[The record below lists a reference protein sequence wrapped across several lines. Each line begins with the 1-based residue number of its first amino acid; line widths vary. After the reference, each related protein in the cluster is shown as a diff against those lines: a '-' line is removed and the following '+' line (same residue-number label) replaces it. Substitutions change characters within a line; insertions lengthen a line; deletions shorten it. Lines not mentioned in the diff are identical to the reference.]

1 MRSLVIFGH
10 GDVALA
16 SARAGDG
23 ATVLAWTEQAVA
35 ALQRGSVAFQRPTDI
50 LTIED
55 ADQIDDAAIEWN
67 RAWGKRPLY
76 DGRSFRELSVW
87 QDVSLWWFAELYL
100 FHLTG
105 AAGRVRLIE
114 TFRRLLQA
122 TKAEEVEA
130 FGLDSEETLLLAR
143 TCTSL
148 GVLFH
153 GTPRISRFAL
163 ARRSWKPRFTARWIS
178 LKTMA
183 TALKASLA
191 GGPPQRAAGAGT
203 TVAFLSHA
211 AFWRKRQLADGTHQE
226 YEHYFDRLIPEV
238 AGDPQLSA
246 WVVAVGPRKSFRRR
260 GFLDRLGEWLRPAP
274 SSRAYVHMNRYTTW
288 DVVRAFGQASRE
300 ARVLW
305 RRLRGS
311 PGVHEAFSHA
321 GVAFADLSER
331 DLAGTVLLQ
340 LPWAVRCYEE
350 MRGMLETVRPSALCL
365 YAEDS
370 GWGRATEAACR
381 AADVPTI
388 GVQHGILYPR
398 YYAYQHA
405 ADEADCPRPDRT
417 AVFGEAARRYLIEEG
432 RYAADSL
439 VVTGSPRFDE
449 LLEAAGRWDRAGLR
463 AAHGVAPDERLLVV
477 ASRYRGIRRTHQSIG
492 SAFADLVGAV
502 ERLERV
508 RLVVKPHP
516 AEPATPYEAQIRTA
530 GAVRCRVLSP
540 SADLLELLYAADA
553 LITVESLAA
562 VEALVLGRPVVI
574 LNMPTNQRQLVERG
588 VALGVAVGEDAAP
601 AIEQVLFDSATQERI
616 AQAREALLP
625 ELAFGLDG
633 QATRRIL
640 DLIRQTAIPGD
651 MVG

>member
-1 MRSLVIFGH
+1 MRNLVFLGH
-10 GDVALA
+10 GDAALA
-16 SARAGDG
+16 SARAADG
-23 ATVLAWTEQAVA
+23 ATVLAWTEEAGA
-35 ALQRGSVAFQRPTDI
+35 ALQRNGVAFKRVTDI
-50 LTIED
+50 LSVDDT
-55 ADQIDDAAIEWN
+55 DQIDEVAIEWN
-67 RAWGKRPLY
+67 RSWGKRPLY
-76 DGRSFRELSVW
+76 DGSSFRELSTW
-87 QDVSLWWFAELYL
+87 NGVSLWWFAELFL

-105 AAGRVRLIE
+105 ATGRVRLIE
-114 TFRRLLQA
+114 TFRRLLTA
-122 TKAEEVEA
+122 TDAEEVEA
-130 FGLDSEETLLLAR
+130 FHLSSEEMLLLAR

-153 GTPRISRFAL
+153 GTPRISKLEL
-163 ARRSWKPRFTARWIS
+163 ARRAWRPSLTARWIS

-183 TALKASLA
+183 TALKAWRA
-191 GGPPQRAAGAGT
+191 GGPPERGPGGCR

-211 AFWRKRQLADGTHQE
+211 AFWRRRRLPDGTSQE

-238 AGDPQLSA
+238 AGDPELEA

-260 GFLDRLGEWLRPAP
+260 GFLDRLGEWLRLAP
-274 SSRAYVHMNRYTTW
+274 SSRAYVHMNRYTSW
-288 DVVRAFGQASRE
+288 GVVSAFNQASRD
-300 ARVLW
+300 ARALW

-311 PGVHEAFSHA
+311 PGTHEAFSHA
-321 GVAFADLSER
+321 GVAFADLSEG
-331 DLAGTVLLQ
+331 DLAGTILLQ

-350 MRGMLETVRPSALCL
+350 MRRMLEAVRPAVVCL

-381 AADVPTI
+381 AVGVPTI

-432 RYAADSL
+432 SYAADSL
-439 VVTGSPRFDE
+439 VVTGSPKFDE
-449 LLEAAGRWDRAGLR
+449 LLEAARRWDRDGLR
-463 AAHGVAPDERLLVV
+463 ETLGVAPDERLLVV

-492 SAFADLVGAV
+492 SAFPALVSAV

-516 AEPATPYEAQIRTA
+516 AEPPAPYEAHIRA
-530 GAVRCRVLSP
+530 GGAKRCRVLSP
-540 SADLLELLYAADA
+540 SANFLELLYAADA
-553 LITVESLAA
+553 LVTVESLAA
-562 VEALVLGRPVVI
+562 VEALVLGRPVLI

-588 VALGVAVGEDAAP
+588 AALGVAVGQDPVA
-601 AIEQVLFDSATQERI
+601 AIEQLLFDAASRERLER
-616 AQAREALLP
+616 AREAFLP
-625 ELAFGLDG
+625 ELAYGLDG

-640 DLIRQTAIPGD
+640 DLIRETAIPAD